1 MLIFLLLL
9 LFLLLFLFLFLL
21 LFLLLLFTP
30 LRSLNCRSKH
40 DIIIKNKSSDIGI
53 IYASHMSASL
63 LPKAWPT
70 SEVTP

>member
-21 LFLLLLFTP
+21 LFLLFTP